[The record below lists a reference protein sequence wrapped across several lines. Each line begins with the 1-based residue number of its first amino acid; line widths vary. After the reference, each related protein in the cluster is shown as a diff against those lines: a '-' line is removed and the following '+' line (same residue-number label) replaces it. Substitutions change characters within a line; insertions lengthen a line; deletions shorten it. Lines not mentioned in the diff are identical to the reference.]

1 MRAFMQCISVL
12 LMSITLSACS
22 KDAAQNSKPMFKGVE
37 LYSWPDDKKG
47 AWFFALCEGTNRNKT
62 LIEIQ
67 QGCRRFDNVDELK
80 KALAAMPPGENVMW
94 SSPFPELPL
103 PPPEV
108 LDDVSKAAAVYKL
121 ELSVS
126 DPF

>member
-1 MRAFMQCISVL
+1 MRVIILSISVFFMGISSL
-12 LMSITLSACS
+12 ACS
-22 KDAAQNSKPMFKGVE
+22 NDPAQSSKPMFKGVE
-37 LYSWPDDKKG
+37 LYSWPDEANG
-47 AWFFALCEGTNRNKT
+47 AWFFTLCEGTNRNKT

-67 QGCRRFDNVDELK
+67 QGCKRFDNVDELK
-80 KALAAMPPGENVMW
+80 KAMAAMAPGENVVW

-103 PPPEV
+103 PAAEV
-108 LDDVSKAAAVYKL
+108 VDDVSKAAVEYKI